1 LQILALP
8 TISPAFEISPDLYA
22 PEGALS
28 QDNAKSG
35 YAARGMVLRA
45 IDAFERFLKEAIQWQ
60 QVP

>member
-1 LQILALP
+1 LQIGGLP
-8 TISPAFEISPDLYA
+8 IISPRVRDLPDLY
-22 PEGALS
+22 PPDGLP